1 MRDFGNMFLK
11 VCKKFLFFLLSLAIL
26 IAIVCGILYA
36 TSNIV
41 IIKKIEVQTVPYH
54 DIKIVQL
61 SDFNNKVVK
70 GLAEKVNEQNPDIVV
85 ITGDLVD
92 KYKTNTNNE
101 DVLLKQFEKIKAPI
115 YFVPG
120 DMEYGYR
127 NYEKLKTKMQ
137 EKEIHILENA
147 TETIQINNEYIDI
160 TGIVDS
166 SAYYEDLEKFND
178 QLRSLKTTNPQILLS
193 HRPELINLYAENG
206 YAFVLC
212 GHTHGG
218 YIQIP
223 FVGAIF
229 ASNQGVMPKYVNGEY
244 KVKDTT
250 MIVSSGLGV
259 GRFPVRLFNQP
270 EIVNINGK

>member
-11 VCKKFLFFLLSLAIL
+11 VCKRFLFFLLSLSIL
-26 IAIVCGILYA
+26 IAIICGILYA

-41 IIKKIEVQTVPYH
+41 MIKKVEVQTVPYH

-147 TETIQINNEYIDI
+147 TETIQINNEDIDI

-206 YAFVLC
+206 YEFVLC

-229 ASNQGVMPKYVNGEY
+229 AYNQGVMPKYVNGEY
-244 KVKDTT
+244 KIKDTT

>member
-1 MRDFGNMFLK
+1 M
-11 VCKKFLFFLLSLAIL
+11 
-26 IAIVCGILYA
+26 
-36 TSNIV
+36 
-41 IIKKIEVQTVPYH
+41 IKKVEVQTVPYH

-147 TETIQINNEYIDI
+147 TETIQINNEDIDI

-206 YAFVLC
+206 YEFVLC

-244 KVKDTT
+244 KIKDTT